1 VLTAK
6 NPEAELVEIEQVV
19 ASSHILVVEDER
31 LVALNLA
38 EVLAGFGYRVTTVAS
53 GEAAI
58 VAARDRSPDAIL
70 MDIRLAG
77 EIDGV
82 TAARR
87 IREERDVP
95 IVYLTA
101 YSDDETLRRTMQTQP
116 SGYLVKPFREPELR
130 CAIEIAI
137 HKHAIDKQLQVRE
150 QWLAAI
156 LRSIGDGLIATDPE
170 QRVTMLNPVAE
181 ALTGWKHE
189 EALGRALDEILKLVT
204 VSEGAAVESPITRAL
219 VRGGITT
226 LEGDTVLV
234 GRTGDRVAITD
245 SAAPIVGAQ
254 GAIVGGVMVFR
265 KATNQRNAEQD
276 IRELNVEIERRAVE
290 RTRKLEAA
298 NQELEAFSYSIAHD
312 LRAPLRGIEGFS
324 QVLIEEH
331 AANLGPEGLAHLH
344 RVRAAAAR
352 MASLIDDLLRMARSA
367 MRPIES
373 RPLDLSELA
382 WEVIDGLR
390 TLDAQRNVSVEIE
403 PGLTVDGDPAL
414 LRVVLENLIG
424 NAWKFTLP
432 QPQPRITVGRLQHD
446 GKTMTFVRDNGVG
459 FDVDGA
465 VGVFGAFQRFHLA
478 SEFEGNGLGLAI
490 AQRIIQRHGG
500 QIWVESSVGHG
511 ATFYFTV

>member
-1 VLTAK
+1 V
-6 NPEAELVEIEQVV
+6 VIEQV
-19 ASSHILVVEDER
+19 ASASHILVVEDER

-58 VAARDRSPDAIL
+58 VAARERSPDAVL

-77 EIDGV
+77 KIDGV

-87 IREERDVP
+87 IREEREVP

-116 SGYLVKPFREPELR
+116 AGYLVKPFREAELR

-137 HKHAIDKQLQVRE
+137 HKHAIAMQLQLRE

-156 LRSIGDGLIATDPE
+156 LRSIGDGVIATDPE
-170 QRVTMLNPVAE
+170 QRVTMMNPVAE

-189 EALGRALDEILKLVT
+189 EALGRALDEILRLVT
-204 VSEGAAVESPITRAL
+204 GSNGAAIESPITRAL
-219 VRGGITT
+219 DVRGITT
-226 LEGDTVLV
+226 LDDDAVLV
-234 GRTGDRVAITD
+234 GKTGDRVAIAD
-245 SAAPIVGAQ
+245 SAAPIVGAH

-265 KATNQRNAEQD
+265 EVTDPRRAEQD
-276 IRELNVEIERRAVE
+276 VRELNLEIERRAVE
-290 RTRKLEAA
+290 RTRQLEAA

-352 MASLIDDLLRMARSA
+352 MASLIEDLLRLARSA
-367 MRPIES
+367 MRPLER
-373 RPLDLSELA
+373 RPLDLSGLA
-382 WEVIDGLR
+382 RQVVDGLR
-390 TLDAQRNVSVEIE
+390 TLHAQRNVVADIAPEII
-403 PGLTVDGDPAL
+403 VDGDAAL
-414 LRVVLENLIG
+414 LRVVFENLIG
-424 NAWKFTLP
+424 NAWKFTLHRP
-432 QPQPRITVGRLQHD
+432 VARITVGQIERD
-446 GKTMTFVRDNGVG
+446 GKLVTFVRDNGVG
-459 FDVDGA
+459 FDVDRA
-465 VGVFGAFQRFHLA
+465 VGMFGAFKRFHVA

-490 AQRIIQRHGG
+490 AQRIVQRHGG
-500 QIWVESSVGHG
+500 QIWAESSVGHG